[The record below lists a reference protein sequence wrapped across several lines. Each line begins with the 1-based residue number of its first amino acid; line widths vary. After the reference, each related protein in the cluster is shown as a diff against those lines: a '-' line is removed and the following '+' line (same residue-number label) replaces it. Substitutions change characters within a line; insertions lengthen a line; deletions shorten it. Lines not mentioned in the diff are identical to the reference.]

1 MGITPHALERGGGI
15 NLRFYQS
22 QTCFWAKVKKHYYY
36 LPPDLFY
43 GKEEKSQNIIFLLVR
58 IGPLLGLLCRGGM
71 SVKVSLAYKFFFHSL
86 VRIYP
91 PRHILGKA
99 RVKQGEGGKKI
110 VERRYHYLPPQIF
123 SPYPPAPRPPQ
134 TSHFGGIAHPQEIS
148 QLPPPF
154 KIAAIAKQSAFMSQS
169 EKHARI
175 DYNYAL
181 HFNIMY
187 IIHPI

>member
-1 MGITPHALERGGGI
+1 MGITPHALERGGGDKSEI
-15 NLRFYQS
+15 LSILDLLLGQS
-22 QTCFWAKVKKHYYY
+22 KEALL
-36 LPPDLFY
+36 LPPSGSFLRER
-43 GKEEKSQNIIFLLVR
+43 GKKPKYNLPSRKDRPSLRPFVQGRDECKSFACLQIFFR
-58 IGPLLGLLCRGGM
+58 
-71 SVKVSLAYKFFFHSL
+71 SL